1 MVSIHKA
8 CALALR
14 VSSTITWGI
23 IPTLWLTTG
32 SSGFGDIGE
41 NQFVLPDVTV
51 DAYVDSKQWC
61 NNYDIQL
68 EMSYVQQAS

>member
-1 MVSIHKA
+1 MGDYTNIVAHHR
-8 CALALR
+8 LER
-14 VSSTITWGI
+14 FW
-23 IPTLWLTTG
+23 
-32 SSGFGDIGE
+32 DIGE

-51 DAYVDSKQWC
+51 DAYIDSKQWC

>member
-1 MVSIHKA
+1 MVSILKA

-32 SSGFGDIGE
+32 SSGFGILGE
-41 NQFVLPDVTV
+41 SLFVLPDVTV
-51 DAYVDSKQWC
+51 DAYIDSKQWC

-68 EMSYVQQAS
+68 DKQVS